1 MDYRKRAST
10 ASCGV
15 GSKFAFG
22 QFSYGVTH
30 EVSDAWSKSSDSRD
44 RGEVDGRLVTLT
56 MKSAPGIRRCE
67 ATTEITSAGFK
78 SGNILYSV
86 RITRTR
92 DSHGPI
98 GTRPKTRVQPAR
110 RHRKARPHIA
120 TIT

>member
-10 ASCGV
+10 ASGGV

-30 EVSDAWSKSSDSRD
+30 EVSDAWSKSFDSRD
-44 RGEVDGRLVTLT
+44 RGEVDGRLVTL
-56 MKSAPGIRRCE
+56 MDGRAPGIRRGGV
-67 ATTEITSAGFK
+67 TSEITSAGFK

-92 DSHGPI
+92 DSP
-98 GTRPKTRVQPAR
+98 
-110 RHRKARPHIA
+110 
-120 TIT
+120 

>member
-10 ASCGV
+10 ASGGV

-22 QFSYGVTH
+22 QFSYGVIH
-30 EVSDAWSKSSDSRD
+30 EVSDGWSKSFDSRD

-67 ATTEITSAGFK
+67 ATTEITSAGLK

-92 DSHGPI
+92 DSP
-98 GTRPKTRVQPAR
+98 
-110 RHRKARPHIA
+110 
-120 TIT
+120 